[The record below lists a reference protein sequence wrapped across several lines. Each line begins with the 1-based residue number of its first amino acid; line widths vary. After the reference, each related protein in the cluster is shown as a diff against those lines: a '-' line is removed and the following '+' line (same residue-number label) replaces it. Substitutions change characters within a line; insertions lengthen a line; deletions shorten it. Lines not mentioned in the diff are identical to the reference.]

1 GRAGRHHR
9 RRSSRI
15 QSRRH
20 RLWRRGPLRC
30 GVVGCGVVEDVAV
43 HFSAWAAWAAW
54 AASQR
59 TSCTFSPP
67 HISFIHIISTP
78 TTFAPSTC
86 TFVPHVRRHG
96 YPSLPHSSPPQC
108 PLLHTTPPPQHPILN
123 IPSTFTK
130 ILDFAIAR
138 IP

>member
-1 GRAGRHHR
+1 FFLFFFSSR
-9 RRSSRI
+9 RRHTRSKRDWSSDVC
-15 QSRRH
+15 SSDLH
-20 RLWRRGPLRC
+20 RLRRRGPLRC

-78 TTFAPSTC
+78 TTFGPSTC
-86 TFVPHVRRHG
+86 TFVLHVRRHG
-96 YPSLPHSSPPQC
+96 YPFHPHSSPPQ
-108 PLLHTTPPPQHPILN
+108 
-123 IPSTFTK
+123 
-130 ILDFAIAR
+130 
-138 IP
+138 

>member
-1 GRAGRHHR
+1 R

-43 HFSAWAAWAAW
+43 HFSAWAAWAA
-54 AASQR
+54 SQR

-67 HISFIHIISTP
+67 LISFIHIISTP
-78 TTFAPSTC
+78 TTSGPSTC
-86 TFVPHVRRHG
+86 TFVLHVRRHR
-96 YPSLPHSSPPQC
+96 YPFHPHSSPPQC
-108 PLLHTTPPPQHPILN
+108 PLFHTTPPPQHPILN
-123 IPSTFTK
+123 ILSTFTK